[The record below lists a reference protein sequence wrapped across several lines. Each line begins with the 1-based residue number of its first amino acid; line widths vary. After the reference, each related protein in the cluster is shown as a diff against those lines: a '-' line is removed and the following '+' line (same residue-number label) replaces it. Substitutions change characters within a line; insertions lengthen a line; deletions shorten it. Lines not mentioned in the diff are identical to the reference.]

1 MSFERVTASIPAD
14 APGTATELTLFR
26 IGPAD
31 APTKIYMQAA
41 LHADEQPGIM
51 AIHHLL
57 PMLEEADRDGK
68 LRARF
73 SILPMVNPLGMSRVE
88 SETHLGR
95 YDARSGTNFN
105 RRWPDLFAA
114 VGADIGPKL
123 GNDATTNVRLIRQ
136 AVKNWLDA
144 QTPQT
149 AMQKLR
155 HRVMCEAYDADY
167 VLDLHCDNEAL
178 PHLFVTPDS
187 MNNLAELA
195 DWMGSVAQLTA
206 EDSGGGS
213 FDEVWPSLWT
223 KLRAAYPEKPIPFSA
238 TAATLEYRGQHDVFD
253 DLGKSDA
260 EGLFNFFIAKGF
272 IDLPLPAKSDPA
284 PAPSPLSATQMLR
297 VGEPGLLAGPRRQ
310 RCPRRAGRAGRGGRG
325 GCAS

>member
-155 HRVMCEAYDADY
+155 HRVMCEPYDADY
-167 VLDLHCDNEAL
+167 VLDLHSDNEAL
-178 PHLFVTPDS
+178 PHLFVGLKVAIS
-187 MNNLAELA
+187 LAVIGAVIGEFVGADKGLGHVIIASGSNVNTSLA
-195 DWMGSVAQLTA
+195 
-206 EDSGGGS
+206 
-213 FDEVWPSLWT
+213 F
-223 KLRAAYPEKPIPFSA
+223 AAM
-238 TAATLEYRGQHDVFD
+238 V
-253 DLGKSDA
+253 
-260 EGLFNFFIAKGF
+260 
-272 IDLPLPAKSDPA
+272 
-284 PAPSPLSATQMLR
+284 
-297 VGEPGLLAGPRRQ
+297 LLAVMSIVLFYALVAIERLLVPWAQ
-310 RCPRRAGRAGRGGRG
+310 HEHP
-325 GCAS
+325 